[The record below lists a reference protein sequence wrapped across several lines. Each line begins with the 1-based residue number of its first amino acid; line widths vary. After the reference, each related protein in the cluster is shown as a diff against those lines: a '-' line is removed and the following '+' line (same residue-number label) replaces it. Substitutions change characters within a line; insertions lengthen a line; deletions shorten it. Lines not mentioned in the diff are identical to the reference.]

1 MSHESANVRK
11 SIVFLMVDVYF
22 KVDPSEFNMYQEQ
35 LNVNQQKL
43 INIYIERRKNG
54 ASEVPLE

>member
-22 KVDPSEFNMYQEQ
+22 KIEPSEFSKYSDQF
-35 LNVNQQKL
+35 NVNQQKL
-43 INIYIERRKNG
+43 INIYIERRTNG
-54 ASEVPLE
+54 SSDINLD